1 MREVEKK
8 KSYRKYRNPRQS
20 KKYINFVD
28 APAISQ
34 VVVLEA
40 PTFSYIIDY
49 IINYSLRISM
59 LSFKGFRI
67 LLSIPIKLLL
77 VLLKY
82 PFFGGINEKF
92 KNDLINSLKL
102 IIYRTALYMPV
113 RESAV
118 LSIMSNRFILNNLIR
133 KLYPKLTNLPN
144 YGKKYDNQ
152 SYWIVKPFERS
163 NNDPIL
169 IFLHGG
175 GYFFETM
182 PSQIESIISIYHL
195 LDKSK
200 REKLSIMILDY
211 KLASRGYPVPY
222 QLGELVDTYSNLVKE
237 GNNNFIF
244 MGDSA
249 GGNLAIIFL
258 QYLKLNNVEHLPYPK
273 SVLLISPW
281 VKIAPEEHQDTPGHS
296 YYDNSHRDM
305 LQIDHF
311 RDVDK
316 QIHILADTKHV
327 SLTVSPGNCDYK
339 HTDWEDI
346 PTLNDSGYSVF
357 VILGEH
363 ECFRD
368 DVLTWC
374 KYALKSP
381 LTPQKKDSN
390 GIWDPKVH
398 QYIKDQFNSAYI
410 EVDVEPHGVHDSV
423 LYFENNIIS
432 KVKKHPYTSI
442 STIDPHKYFGIV
454 KVVTFLNRILPS
466 EKVEDLV

>member
-1 MREVEKK
+1 
-8 KSYRKYRNPRQS
+8 
-20 KKYINFVD
+20 
-28 APAISQ
+28 
-34 VVVLEA
+34 
-40 PTFSYIIDY
+40 
-49 IINYSLRISM
+49 M
-59 LSFKGFRI
+59 LSLKGLRI

-82 PFFGGINEKF
+82 PFVGGINERF

-102 IIYRTALYMPV
+102 VIYRTALFMPV

-118 LSIMSNRFILNNLIR
+118 LSIMSNHFILNKLIGT
-133 KLYPKLTNLPN
+133 LYPKLTKLPN

-152 SYWIVKPFERS
+152 SYWIVKPHDRKTS
-163 NNDPIL
+163 DPIL

-182 PSQIESIISIYHL
+182 PSQIESIVSIYHL
-195 LDKSK
+195 VDKPK
-200 REKLSIMILDY
+200 RDKLSIMILDY
-211 KLASRGYPVPY
+211 KLASKGYPVPY

-237 GNNNFIF
+237 GNNNFIL

-258 QYLKLNNVEHLPYPK
+258 QYLRLNKVEHLPFPK
-273 SVLLISPW
+273 SLLLISPW

-296 YYDNSHRDM
+296 YHDNSHRDM
-305 LQIDHF
+305 LQILHF
-311 RDVDK
+311 RDTDK
-316 QIHILADTKHV
+316 QLHILADTKHDC
-327 SLTVSPGNCDYK
+327 LTVSPGNCEYS
-339 HTDWEDI
+339 HSDWEEI

-374 KYALKSP
+374 NYALRSP
-381 LTPQKKDSN
+381 LTPQKRDSK
-390 GIWDPKVH
+390 GVWDSKVH
-398 QYIKDQFNSAYI
+398 EFVKDQTNSAYI
-410 EVDVEPHGVHDSV
+410 EIAIEPHGVHDSV
-423 LYFENNIIS
+423 LYFENSIIY
-432 KVKKHPYTSI
+432 KVKKHPGLSI
-442 STIDPHKYFGIV
+442 ASVDPHKYFGIV
-454 KVVTFLNRILPS
+454 KVVTFLNKILPC